1 MIKKE
6 SIGKKYAFSGKAIDC
21 FFNAEFSLLDVILE
35 SEDVILITDE
45 NVFAKHATKFIGRK
59 TIVIKAGEKY
69 KNQKTVDDIIDQLIG
84 LHADRNSLVVGVG
97 GGVVTD
103 ISGFAASIYMRG
115 IKFGFVP
122 ASILGMVDASIGGKN
137 GVDVGIYKNLVGT
150 INHPQFLLYDYSF
163 LKTLPEEEW
172 ISGFAE
178 IIKHACIRDK
188 IMFEFLETKSLSDF
202 QSDDRLIGKLIEE
215 NVNIKYNVVS
225 NDEHENGER
234 KLLNFGHTI
243 GHAIENI
250 SGLSHGK
257 AISVGMALACIVSE
271 KLNGFS
277 KDETQRIISLLT
289 KYKLPVSVQIN
300 KQKTWEILLHDKKR
314 FGSEM
319 NFIVLNKIG
328 KAEIKKIP
336 LNELEEI
343 FYKL

>member
-35 SEDVILITDE
+35 SEDVIFITDE

-103 ISGFAASIYMRG
+103 ISGFAASLYMRG